1 MNNHNETI
9 DRVIELK
16 NQKQF
21 CAIFQLEDSRINRFS
36 DEDDFQL
43 SYRKLLL
50 KVYPDKNINN
60 NLKEEEAKEVFILL
74 RELKKGKFKLAKIDT
89 TRVFSKLERYYTQ
102 LMLNKN
108 SINLKDKIYETFQ
121 FVDPTISEE
130 SDVEHLISA

>member
-36 DEDDFQL
+36 DEEDFQL

-60 NLKEEEAKEVFILL
+60 NVVKEVNEAL
-74 RELKKGKFKLAKIDT
+74 RTLTELRNGKFKLAKIDT
-89 TRVFSKLERYYTQ
+89 TDVFSKLEVYY
-102 LMLNKN
+102 
-108 SINLKDKIYETFQ
+108 D
-121 FVDPTISEE
+121 
-130 SDVEHLISA
+130 